1 MPSQAAIERK
11 LKREKAARQAAEKLL
26 EEKSLELFYANQ
38 KLEVALKQV
47 EQRSEASFKRLEL
60 QQRVEKILIYFGRL
74 FLRTNIDDVLL
85 LDVVKQLDEISESI
99 ECSITLAP
107 DTLPSLK
114 LPSYVS
120 GPPKVIL
127 EGDAHINT
135 SIPIEVEQKQIG
147 SINLIVSQ
155 SSVDMGF
162 VHSQMSS
169 VGELLSSSIYR
180 NLITLRLVESKERA
194 EASERA
200 TREFLAMIN
209 HELRTPL
216 NGLLGS
222 VELLADTK
230 LTDSQKDLHQ
240 NLSQS
245 GLMLRT
251 IINDLLDFS
260 KINAGML
267 ELIDSEFRW
276 YNIDSM
282 LQSIFEHK
290 TTEKQLNFSIDAQ
303 CLDDKIICA
312 DQERLTQVL
321 VNLLGN
327 AVKFTDRG
335 HVHLNIEEENGNYV
349 FRISDTGIGISDSA
363 QEKLF
368 QPFTQAD
375 RSSSRNYEGTGLGL
389 AICKRLVELM
399 GGSISLSSELGV
411 GTVFKVV
418 LPLNV
423 ETAEIH
429 SQRVENG
436 ASASFDLSTMKV
448 LVVDD
453 IKLNQVIITKM
464 LSKLAISH
472 DVAVNG
478 VEAVDCARKR
488 QYDLIFMDCRMPVM
502 DGFEATRILRAEQ
515 YQNPIVA
522 LTAGTTREER
532 QTCFD
537 VGMDD
542 ILSKPYTAK
551 DLVKTLT
558 KWNPNLA

>member
-120 GPPKVIL
+120 GLPKVIL

-162 VHSQMSS
+162 VHSQMSL

-282 LQSIFEHK
+282 LKSIFDHK

>member
-26 EEKSLELFYANQ
+26 EEKSLELFHANQ

-60 QQRVEKILIYFGRL
+60 QQRVEKILMYFGRL

-85 LDVVKQLDEISESI
+85 LDVVGQLDEISESI
-99 ECSITLAP
+99 KCSITLTP
-107 DTLPSLK
+107 GILPSLK
-114 LPSYVS
+114 LSAYVS
-120 GPPKVIL
+120 GTPKVIP
-127 EGDAHINT
+127 EGDANINA
-135 SIPIEVEQKQIG
+135 SIPIEIEQKKIG
-147 SINLIVSQ
+147 SINLLVSQ

-162 VHSQMSS
+162 VHSQMSL

-180 NLITLRLVESKERA
+180 NLINLRLVESKERA

-222 VELLADTK
+222 VELLADTA
-230 LTDSQKDLHQ
+230 LTDSQRDLHQ

-276 YNIDSM
+276 HSINTM

-290 TTEKQLNFSIDAQ
+290 AAEKQLKFSIDAQ

-312 DQERLTQVL
+312 DQERMTQVL

-335 HVHLNIEEENGNYV
+335 QVRLSIEEEKGNYV
-349 FRISDTGIGISDSA
+349 FRVADTGIGISEAA
-363 QEKLF
+363 QKKLF

-399 GGSISLSSELGV
+399 GGSISLHSELGV
-411 GTVFKVV
+411 GTVFNVS
-418 LPLNV
+418 LPLKV
-423 ETAEIH
+423 EATETH
-429 SQRVENG
+429 SKRSEN
-436 ASASFDLSTMKV
+436 SAAAPVDLSTMKV

-464 LSKLAISH
+464 LSKFDISP

-478 VEAVDCARKR
+478 VEALDYVKEQ

-502 DGFEATRILRAEQ
+502 DGFEATRILRSKH
-515 YQNPIVA
+515 YQKPIVA

-558 KWNPNLA
+558 KWSSNLA

>member
-11 LKREKAARQAAEKLL
+11 LNREKAARQAAEKLL
-26 EEKSLELFYANQ
+26 EEKSLELFHANQ
-38 KLEVALKQV
+38 KLELALKQV

-85 LDVVKQLDEISESI
+85 LDVVRQLDEISDSI
-99 ECSITLAP
+99 KCSITLVP
-107 DTLPSLK
+107 DTVPSLK
-114 LPSYVS
+114 LSSYVS
-120 GPPKVIL
+120 GSPHQVS
-127 EGDAHINT
+127 EGDTLINA
-135 SIPIEVEQKQIG
+135 SIPLEVEQKKIG

-155 SSVDMGF
+155 SSVDLAF
-162 VHSQMSS
+162 VHSQMSL

-180 NLITLRLVESKERA
+180 NLINLRLVESKERA

-222 VELLADTK
+222 VELLADTQ
-230 LTDSQKDLHQ
+230 LTDSQRDLHQ

-276 YNIDSM
+276 HNINTM
-282 LQSIFEHK
+282 LKSIFEHK
-290 TTEKQLNFSIDAQ
+290 ATEKQLKFSIDSQ

-312 DQERLTQVL
+312 DQERMTQVF

-335 HVHLNIEEENGNYV
+335 EVSLKIEERGDNYV
-349 FRISDTGIGISDSA
+349 FRIIDTGIGISQSA

-399 GGSISLSSELGV
+399 GGKISLSSELGV
-411 GTVFKVV
+411 GTAFEVT
-418 LPLNV
+418 LPL
-423 ETAEIH
+423 
-429 SQRVENG
+429 RVEAAKTYLKRSEN
-436 ASASFDLSTMKV
+436 ASSAAVDLSTMKI

-464 LSKLAISH
+464 LSKLAISP

-478 VEAVDCARKR
+478 VEAVDCARKHR
-488 QYDLIFMDCRMPVM
+488 YDLIFMDCRMPVM
-502 DGFEATRILRAEQ
+502 DGFEATRILRSEH

-532 QTCFD
+532 QTCFE

-551 DLVKTLT
+551 DLVKTLE
-558 KWNPNLA
+558 KWNPNSV